1 MIFKEL
7 YLYREMIFSLVRRDL
22 AGRYKK
28 SVLGFLWTLL
38 DPLLQLIVYTLVF
51 TYILP
56 MGIENFYIHL
66 FVALVPWNF
75 FSACLAGGASAIL
88 GQQDMVKKIYF
99 PIEVLPIA
107 FVTSQFVNMVF
118 SFIVVLIVVVASG
131 IGVNPVALLWL
142 PFVMLIEYILGLG
155 VTFFTSAVTVYL
167 RDMQMILNV
176 LSMALMYA
184 SPVIYSLDMV
194 PQSIFRY
201 YMLNPMSSVIKAYRD
216 ILYFKQIPDAKN
228 LTVALVLSLIV
239 LLIGSLTFS
248 KLKRRFVEEL

>member
-28 SVLGFLWTLL
+28 SVLGFYWTLL

-56 MGIENFYIHL
+56 MGIDNFYIHL

-99 PIEVLPIA
+99 PREVLPIA
-107 FVTSQFVNMVF
+107 FVTSQFVNMIF
-118 SFIVVLIVVVASG
+118 SFIVVIFIVIASG
-131 IGVNPVALLWL
+131 IGINPVAILWL
-142 PFVMLIEYILGLG
+142 PLVMIIEYILGLG
-155 VTFFTSAVTVYL
+155 VTLFTSAVTVYL

-184 SPVIYSLDMV
+184 SPVIYSLEMV
-194 PQSIFRY
+194 PQSIFKY

-228 LTVALVLSLIV
+228 LAVAFILSLIV
-239 LLIGSLTFS
+239 LGIGWGTFT

>member
-1 MIFKEL
+1 MVFKEV
-7 YLYREMIFSLVRRDL
+7 YLYREMVFSLVRRDL

-38 DPLLQLIVYTLVF
+38 DPLLQLIVYTFVF
-51 TYILP
+51 TYIMP

-75 FSACLAGGASAIL
+75 FASCLAAGASAII

-99 PIEVLPIA
+99 PREVLPIA

-118 SFIVVLIVVVASG
+118 SFAVVLIVVMVSG
-131 IGVNPVALLWL
+131 VGINLRAIIWL
-142 PFVMLIEYILGLG
+142 PFVMLVEYVLCLG
-155 VTFFTSAVTVYL
+155 VTMFTSAVTVYL

-176 LSMALMYA
+176 LAMALLYA

-194 PQSIFRY
+194 PQSIFKY

-216 ILYFKQIPDAKN
+216 ILYFKQIPDGKN
-228 LTVALVLSLIV
+228 LSIALVLSIIILIIG
-239 LLIGSLTFS
+239 LITFS